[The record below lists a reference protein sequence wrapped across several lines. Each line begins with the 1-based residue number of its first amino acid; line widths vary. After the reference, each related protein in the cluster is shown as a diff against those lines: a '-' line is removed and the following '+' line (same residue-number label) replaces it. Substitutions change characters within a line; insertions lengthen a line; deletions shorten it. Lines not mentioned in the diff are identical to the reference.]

1 MWGGA
6 CHTKSSEK
14 SSEKIKLTSKPN
26 FTLNTQKDRKL
37 CGLFYFYIELPTMRT
52 YIAMSVCVCVCVCV
66 CVSNL
71 YRTQLDSDN
80 VGQVSYHAMIITHL
94 NRRCRLGEAAVHTC
108 CTSWRWRPICCQ
120 FRPHGDGV
128 PSRIDCLHYNRIYIE
143 SAFCTDT
150 PTHVCYEYAMTTI
163 HIMRIPIF

>member
-1 MWGGA
+1 MRCMWGL
-6 CHTKSSEK
+6 CHTP
-14 SSEKIKLTSKPN
+14 SSEKIKLTSILS
-26 FTLNTQKDRKL
+26 FTLNTTNQKDRKL
-37 CGLFYFYIELPTMRT
+37 CGLFYFYTELHNMRT
-52 YIAMSVCVCVCVCV
+52 YIAMID
-66 CVSNL
+66 VSNL

-80 VGQVSYHAMIITHL
+80 VGQMSYHAMIITHL
-94 NRRCRLGEAAVHTC
+94 NRRGRLGEAAVHTC